1 MCALGRFIAEYRL
14 DWKQA
19 KKKKKKLAALTQ
31 ERRGK
36 MYEVV
41 NLEKMTTNWLYWG
54 GTGLWVSKLLGTLN
68 PVAWASIMC
77 QALRQL
83 LGMTW

>member
-1 MCALGRFIAEYRL
+1 
-14 DWKQA
+14 
-19 KKKKKKLAALTQ
+19 
-31 ERRGK
+31 

-41 NLEKMTTNWLYWG
+41 NLENMTTNWLYWG

-77 QALRQL
+77 QALHQL

>member
-1 MCALGRFIAEYRL
+1 
-14 DWKQA
+14 
-19 KKKKKKLAALTQ
+19 
-31 ERRGK
+31 

-41 NLEKMTTNWLYWG
+41 NLENMTTNWLYWG

-68 PVAWASIMC
+68 PVAWASLMC